1 MTRRLWEKFV
11 CLWPGTVSSLL
22 GALTV
27 LLVTGATPPV
37 AAEESLWDPA
47 VDATTKARFIPVQLW
62 TGAEWDGKKELK
74 MSSAETRF
82 GDRLNKDIKGPME
95 WKHPMTGETLV
106 VYERTNQERDGVK
119 SQLFA
124 MNEEKTGLGRVYD
137 SRTELGMRTFS
148 GGLKFPLGYW
158 KQGETKQVVETRYE
172 GSRVESRIE
181 SIKITQL
188 DFTYRETPH
197 CLEFEWIYQES
208 RRAKIIDHQTY
219 TYCPNKGMVKQ
230 VKH

>member
-1 MTRRLWEKFV
+1 MARL
-11 CLWPGTVSSLL
+11 SSLL
-22 GALTV
+22 GTLAL
-27 LLVTGATPPV
+27 LLVAGLTSGATVDPSPWDSAV
-37 AAEESLWDPA
+37 DPA
-47 VDATTKARFIPVQLW
+47 TKARFIPVELW

-74 MSSAETRF
+74 MSNSETRF

-95 WKHPMTGETLV
+95 WKHPMTGETLF

-137 SRTELGMRTFS
+137 SRTEFGVRTFS

-172 GSRVESRIE
+172 GSRVETRIE

-219 TYCPNKGMVKQ
+219 TYCPNRGMVKQ

>member
-1 MTRRLWEKFV
+1 MARL
-11 CLWPGTVSSLL
+11 SSLL
-22 GALTV
+22 GTLAL
-27 LLVTGATPPV
+27 LLVAGLTSGATVDPSFWDS
-37 AAEESLWDPA
+37 AIDPA
-47 VDATTKARFIPVQLW
+47 TKARFIPVELW

-74 MSSAETRF
+74 MSNAETRF

-95 WKHPMTGETLV
+95 WKHPMTGAMLV

-137 SRTELGMRTFS
+137 SRTEFGVRTFS

-172 GSRVESRIE
+172 GSRVETRIE
-181 SIKITQL
+181 SIRITQL
-188 DFTYRETPH
+188 DFTYQWTPH
-197 CLEFEWIYQES
+197 CLEFEWVYKES